1 VLRKLHLWTALIA
14 GIVIVALGLSG
25 SALVFRADLERWLV
39 RDWLSPAPVDGR
51 LSLDELVDSARTA
64 DPARSVTRLHWPAG
78 EHGTLEVV
86 TQQPG
91 ARNLVEAQLR
101 SFYVHPGDGRILGT
115 RDRAGGVLWW
125 LQELH
130 YSLFGGE
137 RGLKVNGIFAGAL
150 LALAVTGPVLWWPGW
165 KRRRDALRVRRRPT
179 PAFWRDLHAVG
190 GAASCVLLALF
201 ALTAMYYT
209 FRVPATA
216 LITAAAGDEPLRTPA
231 VAPLEGE
238 PASLDALLSA
248 ARATLP
254 AAQIDEFRPP
264 RSNSSPAIVSFRRAT
279 DAIPGRH
286 RLYLHPISA
295 GVIRIDDFAGLP
307 RSSRWLGSVGPL
319 HFGTF
324 GGRASQWLWFMA
336 GLVPAF
342 LMASGSWLWWRR
354 RRATRA
360 PV

>member
-1 VLRKLHLWTALIA
+1 
-14 GIVIVALGLSG
+14 VIVALGLSG

-39 RDWLSPAPVDGR
+39 RDWLSAPPADNL

-64 DPARSVTRLHWPAG
+64 DPGRSVTRLHWPAG
-78 EHGTLEVV
+78 ERGTLEVV

-101 SFYVHPGDGRILGT
+101 SFYIDPGDGRVLGS
-115 RDRAGGVLWW
+115 RDRAGGVMWW

-150 LALAVTGPVLWWPGW
+150 LALAFTGPLLWWPGW
-165 KRRRDALRVRRRPT
+165 QRRRDALRVRRRPK

-190 GAASCVLLALF
+190 GAASCILLALLS
-201 ALTAMYYT
+201 LTAMYYT

-216 LITAAAGDEPLRTPA
+216 LITAAAGDEPLRAPA
-231 VAPLEGE
+231 VEPLAGE

-248 ARATLP
+248 ARVALP

-264 RSNSSPAIVSFRRAT
+264 RSNSSPASVSFRHAD
-279 DAIPGRH
+279 DAVPGRN
-286 RLYLHPISA
+286 RLYLHPVSA
-295 GVIRIDDFAGLP
+295 EVIRIDDFASLP

-324 GGRASQWLWFMA
+324 GGRASQWLWFTA
-336 GLVPAF
+336 GLVPAL
-342 LMASGSWLWWRR
+342 LMATGSWLWWRR
-354 RRATRA
+354 RRSMRVRA
-360 PV
+360 